1 MTAHAGVHSA
11 ALTRYLRLAT
21 LGLLGEQRQAAQ
33 DELEEHLLTRADHL
47 HAFGLPYDQALSQA
61 LRDMGSPLLV
71 SAGML
76 RVHTMPKPCQ
86 RPRGPG
92 PQRHAAAPGAGHHR
106 VPPRAA

>member
-61 LRDMGSPLLV
+61 LRDMGSP
-71 SAGML
+71 A
-76 RVHTMPKPCQ
+76 RQ
-86 RPRGPG
+86 RRN
-92 PQRHAAAPGAGHHR
+92 APGAYHAKTLSAASR
-106 VPPRAA
+106 PWASAACCCPRRRPSPSPPRAA